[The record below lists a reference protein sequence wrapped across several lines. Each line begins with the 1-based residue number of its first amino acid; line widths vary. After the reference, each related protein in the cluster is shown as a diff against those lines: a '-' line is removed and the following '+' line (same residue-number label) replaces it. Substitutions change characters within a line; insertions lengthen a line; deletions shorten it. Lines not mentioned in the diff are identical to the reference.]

1 MIRDLRH
8 EKDEGKEKGYKK
20 ADFSKQYLVN
30 KSGQ

>member
-1 MIRDLRH
+1 MIGNYVM
-8 EKDEGKEKGYKK
+8 KKIKEKKKVTKK